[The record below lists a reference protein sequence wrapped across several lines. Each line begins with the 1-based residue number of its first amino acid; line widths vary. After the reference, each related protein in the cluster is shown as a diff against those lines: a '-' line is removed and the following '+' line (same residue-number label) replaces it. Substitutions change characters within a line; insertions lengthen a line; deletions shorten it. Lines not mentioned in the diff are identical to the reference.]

1 MGGWLN
7 NLREGTGLG
16 DADAWLAL
24 QFLPGITPERLTRI
38 EEVFGDARTALSAP
52 VAEFARLAGPKARGA
67 LAQVPPGEMAETIRK
82 MAQREGASLITRA
95 DPEFPEP
102 LRNIFAPPGAFWM
115 EGTLEK
121 EDAFAVAIVGARNAT
136 AYGRRQARRFAGG
149 LAARGFTIV
158 SGLARGI
165 DTEAHRGALEA
176 GGRTIA
182 VLGCG
187 LGEQYPAENGDLRRE
202 IARQGAVISEFPWE
216 MRPYPQNFPRRNRLI
231 SGLALGTLVIE
242 ASLRSGALLTGRLAR
257 EQGRELMALPGSIE
271 TGSSAGSHHLIREG
285 AHLVEKPEDVLD
297 ALPDFVQKAWGG
309 VAAKSAGPDVPAAA
323 PALPPEEAALIPLL
337 EQGETSIEELSQASA
352 QRPELVSGALLSLEL
367 KGLVR
372 QTASGRFERAG

>member
-1 MGGWLN
+1 
-7 NLREGTGLG
+7 
-16 DADAWLAL
+16 
-24 QFLPGITPERLTRI
+24 
-38 EEVFGDARTALSAP
+38 
-52 VAEFARLAGPKARGA
+52 
-67 LAQVPPGEMAETIRK
+67 
-82 MAQREGASLITRA
+82 
-95 DPEFPEP
+95 
-102 LRNIFAPPGAFWM
+102 
-115 EGTLEK
+115 
-121 EDAFAVAIVGARNAT
+121 
-136 AYGRRQARRFAGG
+136 
-149 LAARGFTIV
+149 
-158 SGLARGI
+158 GLARGI
-165 DTEAHRGALEA
+165 DTETHRGALEA

-187 LGEQYPAENGDLRRE
+187 LGEQYPAENEELRRE

-271 TGSSAGSHHLIREG
+271 TGRSAGSHHLIREG
-285 AHLVEKPEDVLD
+285 AHLVEKTEDILD
-297 ALPDFVQKAWGG
+297 ALPDFVQKALGG
-309 VAAKSAGPDVPAAA
+309 AVAKPRTAADPPASL

-337 EQGETSIEELSQASA
+337 DQGETSIEELSQASA

-372 QTASGRFERAG
+372 QTAGGRFERAR